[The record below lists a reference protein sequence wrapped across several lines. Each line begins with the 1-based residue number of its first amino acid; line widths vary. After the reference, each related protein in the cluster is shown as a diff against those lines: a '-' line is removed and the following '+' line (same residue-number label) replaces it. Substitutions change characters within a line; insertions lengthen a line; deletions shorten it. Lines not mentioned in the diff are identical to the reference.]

1 MMKKPK
7 STKVAFII
15 MGIFIIEIIGLMQA
29 IFSEQVIKYNLEQQI
44 EYSSEML
51 LNQFMDSYS
60 AKGDIQE
67 SIQNLSYQNFD
78 DGLVS
83 LYESLRETI
92 AVKKAPKEVH
102 YLSGG
107 RYQLDIIPNT
117 EVNRQIYDERLGLN
131 VGTIQDYKILS
142 YEMKQGDRSLME
154 RRILLGLSKDKQ
166 WLISVEINQEI
177 VRKWM
182 EETNRSMA
190 GLMNSS
196 YYFSDKTG
204 NFYVFESNGKVL
216 YQGGLEKNVGYFN
229 AVDLNTNK
237 KVIDLIRQ
245 EKDHY
250 QRVIYKKEKNVNRSL
265 MRTIY
270 NKDKDLYFVYEID
283 QTKVLGD
290 VELQLKLTW
299 FIGLGVLSATFV
311 LLYVIWQVH
320 KRTRG
325 KYPL

>member
-7 STKVAFII
+7 STKIAFFI

-44 EYSSEML
+44 EYSSDML
-51 LNQFMDSYS
+51 LNQFMGSYS
-60 AKGDIQE
+60 AKEDILE
-67 SIQNLSYQNFD
+67 SIQNLSHQNFD
-78 DGLVS
+78 EGLIN
-83 LYESLRETI
+83 LYVSLRETLAI
-92 AVKKAPKEVH
+92 KKAPTEAH

-107 RYQLDIIPNT
+107 RYQVDIIPNT
-117 EVNRQIYDERLGLN
+117 EGNRQLYNERLGMN
-131 VGTIQDYKILS
+131 VGEVQDYKLLS

-154 RRILLGLSKDKQ
+154 RRILLGLSKDRK

-177 VRKWM
+177 VRKWVKT
-182 EETNRSMA
+182 TNRSMA

-216 YQGGLEKNVGYFN
+216 YQGGLEKNASYFD

-237 KVIDLIRQ
+237 KVLDLIRQ
-245 EKDHY
+245 EKDQY
-250 QRVIYKKEKNVNRSL
+250 QRVIYKKENTVNRSL

-270 NKDKDLYFVYEID
+270 NREKNLYFVYEID

-290 VELQLKLTW
+290 VEWRLKLTW
-299 FIGLGVLSATFV
+299 FVGLGVLSATFAV
-311 LLYVIWQVH
+311 LYVIWQLH
-320 KRTRG
+320 KRPRG
-325 KYPL
+325 KHMP